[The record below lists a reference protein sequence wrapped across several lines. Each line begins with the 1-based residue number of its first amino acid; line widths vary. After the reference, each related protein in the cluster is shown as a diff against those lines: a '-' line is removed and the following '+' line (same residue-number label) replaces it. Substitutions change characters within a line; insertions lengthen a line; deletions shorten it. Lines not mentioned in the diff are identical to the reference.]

1 MDFAHERIFE
11 FLRSATIR
19 EGKVRS
25 NEGEAPADVLECRGF
40 DSLNPYYGNRKR
52 EDMEEFV
59 MLEILKYIFSSF
71 WVFSGTVVLIWSIGI
86 MLTLICYAIFGE
98 RKKK

>member
-1 MDFAHERIFE
+1 M
-11 FLRSATIR
+11 
-19 EGKVRS
+19 
-25 NEGEAPADVLECRGF
+25 
-40 DSLNPYYGNRKR
+40 

-71 WVFSGTVVLIWSIGI
+71 WVFSGTIILIWSIGI
-86 MLTLICYAIFGE
+86 MLTLVCYAIFGE